1 MCRAETL
8 VTQSLF
14 QPFPAPEPYPHR
26 SLQAPCTACSLN
38 TPGAASQLASLL

>member
-14 QPFPAPEPYPHR
+14 QAFPAPEPYPHR

-38 TPGAASQLASLL
+38 MPRAASQSASLV